1 MQRRQSTR
9 LCNRVTTARAQRIAN
24 YLQALDKQNAGQPRR
39 SLCLEAQTDSMN
51 NIIYDLILFGEVGFW
66 RDKENEIGPPPDGY
80 RIIVKNQHP
89 ESSANSTGLVVE
101 ANNSIDDGS
110 TRGADN
116 LSTSSNANN
125 TQISVTS
132 SNNLTYDN
140 DSSNINES
148 RETGSWRTGTDPV
161 DSLASS

>member
-9 LCNRVTTARAQRIAN
+9 LRNRVTTARAQRIAN
-24 YLQALDKQNAGQPRR
+24 YLRALDKQNAGQPRC
-39 SLCLEAQTDSMN
+39 SLCLVAQTDSTN
-51 NIIYDLILFGEVGFW
+51 NIIYDLILLRESGFW
-66 RDKENEIGPPPDGY
+66 RDEENEIGPPPDGY

-89 ESSANSTGLVVE
+89 ESSADSTGLVVE
-101 ANNSIDDGS
+101 ANSSSDDRS

-116 LSTSSNANN
+116 LSTSRDAND
-125 TQISVTS
+125 TRISVTS

-148 RETGSWRTGTDPV
+148 RETGSWRTGTDSV